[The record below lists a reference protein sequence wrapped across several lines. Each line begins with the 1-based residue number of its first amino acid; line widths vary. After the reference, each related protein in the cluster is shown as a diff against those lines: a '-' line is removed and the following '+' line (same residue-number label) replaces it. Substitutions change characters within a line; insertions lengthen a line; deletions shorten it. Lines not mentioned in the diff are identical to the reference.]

1 MDIQRKPAFEVI
13 KKVFDNQMI
22 PNIAPN
28 ANILT
33 QYLLGCIHL
42 GKANTSRL
50 SACGTMKVY
59 SEHPSEVFSSLTI
72 PRRSPM
78 KHWNRALF
86 TLLALLTLTTSALA
100 QDTTEVPVADG
111 LGLGIILGGIAA
123 IVVVGLLMARRE
135 SGDGDDLV

>member
-1 MDIQRKPAFEVI
+1 
-13 KKVFDNQMI
+13 
-22 PNIAPN
+22 
-28 ANILT
+28 
-33 QYLLGCIHL
+33 
-42 GKANTSRL
+42 
-50 SACGTMKVY
+50 
-59 SEHPSEVFSSLTI
+59 
-72 PRRSPM
+72 M